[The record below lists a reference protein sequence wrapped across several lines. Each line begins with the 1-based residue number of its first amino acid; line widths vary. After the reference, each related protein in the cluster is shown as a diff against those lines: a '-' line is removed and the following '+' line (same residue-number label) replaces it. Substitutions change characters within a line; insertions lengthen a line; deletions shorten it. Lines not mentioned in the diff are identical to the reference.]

1 MKALLTTEKV
11 HTIIGF
17 VLEEECPYLTI
28 LVICF
33 AGSSTVLAGVTVD
46 GSPTLAAGVR
56 STPAAKVGLAAGSPL
71 DLGMVSCIHRQ

>member
-1 MKALLTTEKV
+1 MRVRDREQFGESV
-11 HTIIGF
+11 
-17 VLEEECPYLTI
+17 ECQAE
-28 LVICF
+28 
-33 AGSSTVLAGVTVD
+33 AGGNVD